1 MNEYD
6 DKKRIINKKY
16 IIIAIIIVLLITASV
31 LGIYY
36 IFFQKS
42 NTEKDKMVYG
52 GALSMEDNFPLT
64 DSNRYDDDD
73 KDGLN
78 NEQEKELGTAMRN
91 SDTDGDG
98 LKDGEEVN
106 IYNSNP
112 LKYSTSQDEIS
123 DYIKVKKGL
132 DINTKYSL
140 NEVKPERVQISPSIT
155 LVPNDLNS
163 QYYGGINQG
172 EVDKKLGT
180 HYESFAMFKY
190 EGKIEYLVDEDDLI
204 LLYHDYN
211 DNYLYKKYP
220 KYIIK
225 NGKLI
230 ITMTK
235 EYNAYNLIITTKE
248 KYNDYLNNK

>member
-1 MNEYD
+1 MSEYE

-16 IIIAIIIVLLITASV
+16 IIIAIILVLLITASV

-36 IFFQKS
+36 IFSQKS

-64 DSNRYDDDD
+64 DSNRYDDD
-73 KDGLN
+73 KDDLS

-123 DYIKVKKGL
+123 DYIKIKRGL

-180 HYESFAMFKY
+180 HYENFAMFKY